1 MNEQR
6 RDGTFFFY
14 SFRQRRPF
22 LPPPPPSIQSGFSWP
37 PAARLTGFPNFF
49 FGPQK
54 ESQEGNFMLRR
65 APSSA
70 SEELL
75 GGGWRPRR
83 GRPARHPPAPPPLQS
98 NANVFRQGSRVDNT
112 AGRMLFPCRR
122 KEIVRFKQLL
132 LSLLQIT
139 ACSRRSQASRRSIF
153 THTADLRRSARL
165 SDVVQPWRHL
175 IYSQST
181 CEI

>member
-1 MNEQR
+1 MSKGATEP
-6 RDGTFFFY
+6 FFSIHSASADH
-14 SFRQRRPF
+14 SFLLH
-22 LPPPPPSIQSGFSWP
+22 LPPSRVASLDRQQHGR
-37 PAARLTGFPNFF
+37 PASPTFF

-70 SEELL
+70 PEELL

-83 GRPARHPPAPPPLQS
+83 GRPTRHPPAPPPLQS

-132 LSLLQIT
+132 LTLLQIT

-153 THTADLRRSARL
+153 THTADPRRSARL
-165 SDVVQPWRHL
+165 SAVVLPWRHL
-175 IYSQST
+175 TYSQST